1 MDSVIKAYAPAMV
14 VIGVSSLVCAS
25 HAATLVDQ
33 FHGKTSASDDRS
45 LQTPVK
51 KPTKHRNSPS
61 SVMILEE
68 EVEQEAEEEEDVKV
82 VGEVKVVHVVPP
94 QKEDEIN
101 MCLPASWICSF

>member
-68 EVEQEAEEEEDVKV
+68 EVEQEAEEEEEARWVDWENHTAALCLRRRRV
-82 VGEVKVVHVVPP
+82 VVRWSAGLLVP
-94 QKEDEIN
+94 
-101 MCLPASWICSF
+101 S